1 MLIAGSSCSGLGRP
15 GSRCCGLLSCRSSPW
30 RRRICTSNESN
41 GSSQTGFEIMQ
52 IVSVKDVSKRYRIGK
67 HVTSLKETAVG
78 WLSGRAADQWLWA
91 LRDVNVSVGAG
102 ESVGI
107 IGHNGAGKSTLLR
120 LLARVSKPTSGKIEI
135 HGRMAALLDLGAG
148 FHPDLTGRENVF
160 LNGTL
165 LGLKRSQISKQFDEI
180 VAFSE
185 VERFI
190 DTPVKHYSSGMTL
203 RLSFAIAA
211 HLDCDV
217 LLIDE
222 VLSVG
227 DQNFKEKCLQRMRR
241 LRDQG
246 MTIIL
251 TSHNFE
257 TVNTFCARA
266 LLFHEGCLVA

>member
-1 MLIAGSSCSGLGRP
+1 
-15 GSRCCGLLSCRSSPW
+15 
-30 RRRICTSNESN
+30 
-41 GSSQTGFEIMQ
+41 MQ

-67 HVTSLKETAVG
+67 PVASLKETAVG

-91 LRDVNVSVGAG
+91 LRDVNVSVSAG

-120 LLARVSKPTSGKIEI
+120 MLARVSKPTTGKIEI

-165 LGLKRSQISKQFDEI
+165 LGLKRSRIRKQFDEI

-227 DQNFKEKCLQRMRR
+227 DQSFKEKCLQRMRR
-241 LRDQG
+241 LSDQG

-266 LLFHEGCLVA
+266 LLFHGGCLVADGKPQEILPLYRGREKRPVSIPSAASDADSRATIVI